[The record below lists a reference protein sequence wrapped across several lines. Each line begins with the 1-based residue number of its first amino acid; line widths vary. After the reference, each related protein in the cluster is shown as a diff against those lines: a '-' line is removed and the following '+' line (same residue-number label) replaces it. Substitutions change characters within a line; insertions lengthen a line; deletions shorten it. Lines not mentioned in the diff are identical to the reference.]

1 MRFIITAQPGSDAA
15 PAGHQAEFDAE
26 LFTAY
31 MRFNE
36 EMHKAGVLVASEG
49 LNPAA
54 QGARIAVAN
63 GRRYLVDGP
72 FAESK
77 ELVGGFYIIEVES
90 LDEAIQWA
98 LRAPSGLG
106 TDDIL
111 EVRQLTGSDD
121 LPPELLQLIAK
132 AAPTW
137 SAESWQSH
145 TPRNSRSGDSR

>member
-1 MRFIITAQPGSDAA
+1 MRFIITAQ
-15 PAGHQAEFDAE
+15 AGTDETKASTQAGFDEE
-26 LFTAY
+26 LFAAY

-54 QGARIAVAN
+54 RGARVAVSK
-63 GRRYLVDGP
+63 GKRYLVDGP
-72 FAESK
+72 FAEST
-77 ELVGGFYIIEVES
+77 ELVGGFYILDVKS

-106 TDDIL
+106 TDDVL
-111 EVRQLTGSDD
+111 EIRQLTGAGDI
-121 LPPELLQLIAK
+121 PPEILEIIKA

-137 SAESWQSH
+137 SASVWQA
-145 TPRNSRSGDSR
+145 RE